1 VVRSLGAGTVTLTLE
16 RETLA
21 QKAGRFA
28 TRLHLSAGD
37 LELPLD
43 LGGDPLASLPVA
55 ELAAL
60 LEPVA

>member
-1 VVRSLGAGTVTLTLE
+1 MTLTLE